1 VAGAFCIR
9 KYKLIMSEKLEI
21 RRATVDQ
28 IDNVRELTLKAYAK
42 WVEVTPRKPRPMTAD
57 YNEAFEK
64 HRFECLYCNDI
75 LVGVVE
81 TTTQDDE
88 LMVVNVAVDPAYQGL
103 GYGVRLMRHAEG
115 MAREAKL
122 TGTRLY
128 TNKLM
133 RENIALYERLGYRFE
148 KETFHDHGTVAV
160 HMTRPL
166 SGDT

>member
-1 VAGAFCIR
+1 MFC
-9 KYKLIMSEKLEI
+9 MSQKLEI
-21 RRATVDQ
+21 RQATNDQ
-28 IDNVRELTLKAYAK
+28 INDVRELTLKAYAK

-64 HRFECLYCNDI
+64 HRFDCLYYKGI
-75 LVGVVE
+75 MVGLLE
-81 TTTQDDE
+81 TSIEDDE

-103 GYGVRLMRHAEG
+103 GYGVRLMRYAEG
-115 MAREAKL
+115 LARAAKL
-122 TGTRLY
+122 SGTRLY

-133 RENIALYERLGYRFE
+133 RENIVLYERLGYRFE
-148 KETFHDHGTVAV
+148 KETYHDHGTVAV

>member
-1 VAGAFCIR
+1 MFC
-9 KYKLIMSEKLEI
+9 MSQKLEI
-21 RRATVDQ
+21 RQATNDQ
-28 IDNVRELTLKAYAK
+28 INDVRELTLKAYAK

-64 HRFECLYCNDI
+64 HRFDCLYYKGI
-75 LVGVVE
+75 MVGLLE
-81 TTTQDDE
+81 TSIEDDE

-103 GYGVRLMRHAEG
+103 GYGVRLMRYAEG
-115 MAREAKL
+115 LARAAKL
-122 TGTRLY
+122 SGTPLY

-133 RENIALYERLGYRFE
+133 RENIVLYERLGYRFE
-148 KETFHDHGTVAV
+148 KETYHDHGTVAV